1 MAAII
6 KGRKYDHP
14 EFGRVVAQGLDE
26 SEPGTRWVLPL
37 GDDDGPVTV
46 WESSLIPVR
55 PGRPRLDDA
64 RRKRSIQMTDAEW
77 ALVTA
82 NAKTQGLS
90 VSAYIRAA
98 VL

>member
-14 EFGRVVAQGLDE
+14 ALGRVVALEQVGAQ
-26 SEPGTRWVLPL
+26 RWAVSV
-37 GDDDGPVTV
+37 GDGRAAPTV
-46 WESSLIPVR
+46 GSSTLIPVR
-55 PGRPRLDDA
+55 PGRPRHDDP

>member
-14 EFGRVVAQGLDE
+14 TFGRVVAVKQSRMVPMSWYVRAVGSDAPPVAAWSSDLA
-26 SEPGTRWVLPL
+26 PVL
-37 GDDDGPVTV
+37 
-46 WESSLIPVR
+46 
-55 PGRPRLDDA
+55 PGRPRHDDP